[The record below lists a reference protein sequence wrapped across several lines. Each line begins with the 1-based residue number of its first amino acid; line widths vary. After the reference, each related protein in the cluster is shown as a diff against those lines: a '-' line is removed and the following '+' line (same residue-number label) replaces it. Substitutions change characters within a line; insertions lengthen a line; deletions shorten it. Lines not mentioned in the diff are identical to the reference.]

1 MGIQVLKTVI
11 LLTAW
16 IIFFSPV
23 HADHGPKK
31 MWKRG
36 IQPYFTA
43 HQTGKLGPFDVA
55 IQSFGK
61 TPSGGIHEIQTEQFD
76 RIFNDKHNLAT
87 IVRKNDEVVYVRF
100 NEKLGINAL
109 TPMHGMSMSKTAL
122 GAAVGS
128 LVCTGEIQSLD
139 DPMGQYS
146 ISLRNT
152 PYKGVTIRNVLQM
165 NSGVTPPNREDVRLI
180 GRMAMGMGEFAGK
193 ASVLSAVKH
202 FGEPLRD
209 QGTEHNYHAAD
220 PFALSVLISDL
231 TRKSVAEIFFA
242 NVFSRF
248 QSEGQMHWAAD
259 NDGRTVSQARL
270 VMTPVSWNEF
280 GQFILNEM
288 REETCLGKY
297 FTEGIERAV
306 PTSRDN
312 VGYGYQFWVY
322 ALDGEPVLT
331 MTGHG
336 GFFNMLRR
344 TNNSVMSIFSV
355 DPDYRVGNL
364 FGNGVLVD
372 IGEQVLN

>member
-1 MGIQVLKTVI
+1 MGIQVLKTAT
-11 LLTAW
+11 LLIAW

-23 HADHGPKK
+23 HGDHSPKK

-61 TPSGGIHEIQTEQFD
+61 TPALRIDEIRVGHFD

-87 IVRKNDEVVYVRF
+87 IVRKNDEVIYVRF
-100 NEKLGINAL
+100 NEKRGINAF

-122 GAAVGS
+122 GVAVGS
-128 LVCTGEIQSLD
+128 LVCTGEIKSLD

-146 ISLRNT
+146 ISLKNT
-152 PYKGVTIRNVLQM
+152 PYKNVTIRNVLQM
-165 NSGVTPPNREDVRLI
+165 NSGVTPPNRVDVRFI
-180 GRMAMGMGEFAGK
+180 GRTAMGMGEFAGK
-193 ASVLSAVKH
+193 ASVFSAVKH

-220 PFALSVLISDL
+220 SFALSVLVSDL
-231 TRKSVAEIFFA
+231 TGKSVAEIFFD

-248 QSEGQMHWAAD
+248 ESEGQMHWAAD
-259 NDGRTVSQARL
+259 IDGRTVSQARL
-270 VMTPVSWNEF
+270 VMTPGSWSEF
-280 GQFILNEM
+280 GQFILKEM
-288 REETCLGKY
+288 RDETCLGQY

-306 PTSRDN
+306 PTNRDN

-322 ALDGEPVLT
+322 ALDGEPV
-331 MTGHG
+331 
-336 GFFNMLRR
+336 
-344 TNNSVMSIFSV
+344 
-355 DPDYRVGNL
+355 
-364 FGNGVLVD
+364 
-372 IGEQVLN
+372 

>member
-61 TPSGGIHEIQTEQFD
+61 TPSGGIDEIQIEQFD

-152 PYKGVTIRNVLQM
+152 PYKDVTIRNVL
-165 NSGVTPPNREDVRLI
+165 
-180 GRMAMGMGEFAGK
+180 
-193 ASVLSAVKH
+193 
-202 FGEPLRD
+202 
-209 QGTEHNYHAAD
+209 
-220 PFALSVLISDL
+220 
-231 TRKSVAEIFFA
+231 
-242 NVFSRF
+242 
-248 QSEGQMHWAAD
+248 
-259 NDGRTVSQARL
+259 
-270 VMTPVSWNEF
+270 
-280 GQFILNEM
+280 
-288 REETCLGKY
+288 
-297 FTEGIERAV
+297 
-306 PTSRDN
+306 
-312 VGYGYQFWVY
+312 
-322 ALDGEPVLT
+322 
-331 MTGHG
+331 
-336 GFFNMLRR
+336 
-344 TNNSVMSIFSV
+344 
-355 DPDYRVGNL
+355 
-364 FGNGVLVD
+364 
-372 IGEQVLN
+372 